1 MIMAIVLAEQ
11 LPFIR
16 RELSDIPEDFASDS
30 ILMQSAEAAWL
41 HIQKLV
47 DITDQDDDYLSH
59 CIAILGAYYVYL
71 NYTSLAE
78 IQLGTLPPTSFI
90 KMSELKSKARTFIG
104 LVSEVSLDKD
114 LNIDKSNLGY
124 APPIVGI
131 TDSVA
136 DGVD

>member
-1 MIMAIVLAEQ
+1 MAIVLAEQ

-16 RELSDIPEDFASDS
+16 RELSDIPEDYASDS
-30 ILMQSAEAAWL
+30 ILMQSAESAWL

-47 DITDQDDDYLSH
+47 EVADQDDDYLSH
-59 CIAILGAYYVYL
+59 CIAMLGAYYVYL

-104 LVSEVSLDKD
+104 LVSEGSLDKN
-114 LNIDKSNLGY
+114 LNMDESNMKY
-124 APPIVGI
+124 APSIIGI
-131 TDSVA
+131 TASVT